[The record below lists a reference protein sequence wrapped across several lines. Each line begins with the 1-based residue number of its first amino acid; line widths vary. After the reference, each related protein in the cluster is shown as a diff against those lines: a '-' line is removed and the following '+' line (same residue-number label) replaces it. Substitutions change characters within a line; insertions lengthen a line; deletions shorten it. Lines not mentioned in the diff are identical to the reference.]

1 MLENKAGFWKGSHE
15 WNFRTKMNSVDLI
28 YIEKTIASGPPLNIE
43 KTLILEAKNGA
54 VTFELDIEE
63 NKAEQLWKKGE
74 PNAEGYFT
82 LENSKVPKLLTGIS
96 AEILTIQGTLA
107 AEMFGVGAFWL
118 EIRVVIKILSHP

>member
-28 YIEKTIASGPPLNIE
+28 YIEYIISSGPPLNIE

-74 PNAEGYFT
+74 PNTEGYFT
-82 LENSKVPKLLTGIS
+82 LKNSKVPKLLTAIS
-96 AEILTIQGTLA
+96 AEILTIQGTLED
-107 AEMFGVGAFWL
+107 EMFGMGDF
-118 EIRVVIKILSHP
+118 

>member
-28 YIEKTIASGPPLNIE
+28 YIEYIISSGPPLNITE
-43 KTLILEAKNGA
+43 TLILEAKNGA
-54 VTFELDIEE
+54 VAFELDIEE

-82 LENSKVPKLLTGIS
+82 LQNSKLLKVMTAAS
-96 AEILTIQGTLA
+96 STNLEIQGN
-107 AEMFGVGAFWL
+107 
-118 EIRVVIKILSHP
+118 IRWILVN